1 MSIKK
6 TLLSLLSLV
15 FIISNGNTQN
25 VNKRYEFNVQQAV
38 EYANK
43 NNVQVKNALLNI
55 KAQIETNREITA
67 SALPTITGGIGAQHF
82 PNVAVTTLPNFIS
95 PATYQVLVNEGVKDG
110 NGNPIKMP
118 GDFGFIQAQFG
129 TKWAASAGVSLQQL
143 LFDGQVFV
151 GLQARKA
158 AIDFQTSAAEVTEV
172 AIKTN
177 IYKIYYQLIA
187 SKTAIEILDA
197 NINRLEKLDFDIKA
211 LYKNGFAERIDIDKI
226 TVQLTNVKTEKAKA
240 INTIAIGY
248 LGLKTLIGMP
258 ANDTLVLT
266 ETLDYNKVKDEIPFD
281 APYKYEDRKDY
292 QYLNYAK
299 QLNAYNV
306 KRYQLSYLPTIALGA
321 SYSKIAQRNQFDF
334 LNKGD
339 WFTSSSIGVNV
350 SVPIFSGFAKDA
362 RVKKAKIELEQTSN
376 QLDNLKI
383 NIDVSAEQARLK
395 YNNAISVMV
404 AQKNNMD
411 LAERVYGQTKKKYEI
426 GTGSN
431 TEVNVADTD
440 LKTAQTNYIS
450 ALYDAIIAKVDYLN
464 AIGKL

>member
-1 MSIKK
+1 
-6 TLLSLLSLV
+6 
-15 FIISNGNTQN
+15 
-25 VNKRYEFNVQQAV
+25 
-38 EYANK
+38 
-43 NNVQVKNALLNI
+43 
-55 KAQIETNREITA
+55 
-67 SALPTITGGIGAQHF
+67 
-82 PNVAVTTLPNFIS
+82 
-95 PATYQVLVNEGVKDG
+95 
-110 NGNPIKMP
+110 
-118 GDFGFIQAQFG
+118 
-129 TKWAASAGVSLQQL
+129 
-143 LFDGQVFV
+143 
-151 GLQARKA
+151 
-158 AIDFQTSAAEVTEV
+158 
-172 AIKTN
+172 
-177 IYKIYYQLIA
+177 
-187 SKTAIEILDA
+187 
-197 NINRLEKLDFDIKA
+197 
-211 LYKNGFAERIDIDKI
+211 
-226 TVQLTNVKTEKAKA
+226 
-240 INTIAIGY
+240 
-248 LGLKTLIGMP
+248 MP

-281 APYKYEDRKDY
+281 APYKYEDRKDF

-321 SYSKIAQRNQFDF
+321 SYNKIAQRNQFDF

-362 RVKKAKIELEQTSN
+362 RVRKAKIELEQTSN
-376 QLDNLKI
+376 QLDNLKL

-404 AQKNNMD
+404 SQKSNMD

>member
-1 MSIKK
+1 MSTNKK
-6 TLLSLLSLV
+6 GISLLGLV
-15 FIISNGNTQN
+15 FIISTGYTQTS
-25 VNKRYEFNVQQAV
+25 NKRYDFNVQQAV
-38 EYANK
+38 EFAHK

-55 KAQIETNREITA
+55 KAQIQTNREITA
-67 SALPTITGGIGAQHF
+67 SALPTITGAIGSQYF
-82 PNVAVTTLPNFIS
+82 PNVAVQTLPNFIS

-129 TKWAASAGVSLQQL
+129 TKWTASAGVSLQQL

-158 AIDFQTSAAEVTEV
+158 SIDFQNSAAEVTEV

-187 SKTAIEILDA
+187 SKITIEIIDA
-197 NINRLEKLDFDIKA
+197 NISRLEKLDFDIKA
-211 LYKNGFAERIDIDKI
+211 LYKNGFSERIDIDKI
-226 TVQLTNVKTEKAKA
+226 AVQLTNVKTEKTKA
-240 INTIAIGY
+240 LNAIAVGY

-258 ANDTLVLT
+258 AKDTLVLT
-266 ETLDYNKVKDEIPFD
+266 ETLDYNKVKDEIAAD
-281 APYKYEDRKDY
+281 APYDYEDRKDF

-306 KRYQLSYLPTIALGA
+306 KRYQLSYLPTVALGA
-321 SYSKIAQRNQFDF
+321 SYTKNAQRNQFDIF
-334 LNKGD
+334 NKGD
-339 WFTSSSIGVNV
+339 WFSSSNIGVNI

-362 RVKKAKIELEQTSN
+362 RVKKAKIDLEQTNN
-376 QLDNLKI
+376 QLENLKL
-383 NIDVSAEQARLK
+383 NIDVSVEQARIK
-395 YNNAISVMV
+395 YNTAISVMV
-404 AQKNNMD
+404 SQKNNMD

-464 AIGKL
+464 ATGKL

>member
-6 TLLSLLSLV
+6 TLFSLLSLV
-15 FIISNGNTQN
+15 FIISNGNTQT

-55 KAQIETNREITA
+55 KAQIQTNREITA

-95 PATYQVLVNEGVKDG
+95 PATYQVLVKEGVKDG
-110 NGNPIKMP
+110 NGNPITMP

-177 IYKIYYQLIA
+177 IYKIYYQLVA

-281 APYKYEDRKDY
+281 APYKYEDRKDF
-292 QYLNYAK
+292 Q
-299 QLNAYNV
+299 
-306 KRYQLSYLPTIALGA
+306 
-321 SYSKIAQRNQFDF
+321 
-334 LNKGD
+334 
-339 WFTSSSIGVNV
+339 
-350 SVPIFSGFAKDA
+350 
-362 RVKKAKIELEQTSN
+362 
-376 QLDNLKI
+376 
-383 NIDVSAEQARLK
+383 
-395 YNNAISVMV
+395 
-404 AQKNNMD
+404 
-411 LAERVYGQTKKKYEI
+411 
-426 GTGSN
+426 
-431 TEVNVADTD
+431 
-440 LKTAQTNYIS
+440 
-450 ALYDAIIAKVDYLN
+450 
-464 AIGKL
+464 

>member
-1 MSIKK
+1 MSIIKK
-6 TLLSLLSLV
+6 GIGLLSLV
-15 FIISNGNTQN
+15 FIISTGFSQT
-25 VNKRYEFNVQQAV
+25 VNKRYDFNVQQAV
-38 EYANK
+38 EFANK

-55 KAQIETNREITA
+55 KAQIQTNREITA
-67 SALPTITGGIGAQHF
+67 AALPTITGGIGAQHF

-129 TKWAASAGVSLQQL
+129 TKWSASAGVSLQQL

-151 GLQARKA
+151 GLQARRA
-158 AIDFQTSAAEVTEV
+158 SIDFQTSAAEVTEV
-172 AIKTN
+172 AIKAN
-177 IYKIYYQLIA
+177 IYKIYYQLVA

-197 NINRLEKLDFDIKA
+197 NISRLEKLDTDIKA

-226 TVQLTNVKTEKAKA
+226 EVQLTNVRTEKTKA
-240 INTIAIGY
+240 MNTIAMGY

-258 ANDTLVLT
+258 AKDTLVLT
-266 ETLDYNKVKDEIPFD
+266 ETLDYNKVKEEIPVD
-281 APYKYEDRKDY
+281 AQYKYEDRKDY

-321 SYSKIAQRNQFDF
+321 NYNKIAQRNQFDF

-339 WFTSSSIGVNV
+339 WFTSSNIGVNI

-362 RVKKAKIELEQTSN
+362 RVKKAKIDLEQTAN
-376 QLDNLKI
+376 QLENLKL
-383 NIDVSAEQARLK
+383 NIDVSVEQARIK
-395 YNNAISVMV
+395 YNTAISVMV
-404 AQKNNMD
+404 SQKNNMD
-411 LAERVYGQTKKKYEI
+411 LAERVYAQTKKKYEI

-464 AIGKL
+464 ATGKL